1 MLLTQEVEVGVCGSE
16 KILWNL
22 GYKIPVVE
30 HIYTKKMAIL
40 RLLERQ
46 PQEALK

>member
-16 KILWNL
+16 KKYYENL

-30 HIYTKKMAIL
+30 HIYTKKNGDITII
-40 RLLERQ
+40 RTT
-46 PQEALK
+46 